1 MRCLPFLRGIFF
13 LLFLFNAFL
22 AAAQLK
28 LPAVFSDNMVLQRD
42 KPLTI
47 WGTATPNEDVTVS
60 FSSQQKTVK
69 ASLTGTWQI
78 VLSPL
83 TASST
88 PQDLVIKSDNTIT
101 FHNVLV
107 GDVWLCS
114 GQSNMEYPLDRKSK
128 RYAVPAKGTDL
139 SLEELQKTGKPD
151 GIRYLYVEKILS
163 KAPLLPTKG
172 WANGDDTILR
182 FVSAIGYFFAKE
194 IHEETK
200 VPIGIISSSWG
211 GTRIEQWTPDWTY
224 QSSPV
229 FKDSVKGF
237 VYTIDGMHPGQMYK
251 GMIEPLIPFA
261 IKGVL
266 WYQGESNC
274 MVEDQATYPE
284 KFRLFVKS
292 WREQFKDDKLPFYTV
307 EIAPYSYTTRR
318 DPKKHSPELLPE
330 FWEAQTKCLS
340 VVPNTEMVITTDLVD
355 NLSDIHPSYKWI
367 VAHRLALTALAKSYG
382 KTSLVYSGPV
392 YKSLKR
398 KKNGIELSF
407 TNIGSGLASSDTTKP
422 LSWFSIAGED
432 GKFVPATA
440 VIEGDKVIV
449 SSPEVTKPRQVRF
462 AWHETAQPNFINK
475 EGLPAAPFQTGD
487 R

>member
-1 MRCLPFLRGIFF
+1 MRCLPSNRTVIFLV
-13 LLFLFNAFL
+13 LLFYTSF

-28 LPAVFSDNMVLQRD
+28 VPAIFSDNMVLQRD
-42 KPLTI
+42 KALTI
-47 WGTATPNEDVTVS
+47 WGTATPGTNVTVS
-60 FSSQQKTVK
+60 FSSQQKTVQ
-69 ASLTGTWQI
+69 STITGKWQV

-83 TASST
+83 QVAAA
-88 PQDLVIKSDNTIT
+88 PQDLVIKSDSTII

-114 GQSNMEYPLDRKSK
+114 GQSNMEYPMDRKWK
-128 RYAVPAKGTDL
+128 RYAMPAKGTDVAT
-139 SLEELQKTGKPD
+139 EELQKKDKPD
-151 GIRYLYVEKILS
+151 AIRFLYVERTLD
-163 KAPLLPTKG
+163 KAPALPTNG
-172 WANGDDTILR
+172 WKNGNDTTTR

-194 IHEETK
+194 IYEETK
-200 VPIGIISSSWG
+200 IPIGIISSSWG
-211 GTRIEQWTPDWTY
+211 GTRIEQWTPDWSY

-229 FKDSVKGF
+229 FKDSVKGL
-237 VYTIDGMHPGQMYK
+237 VYKIDGMHPGQMYK
-251 GMIEPLIPFA
+251 GMIDPLIPFA

-274 MVEDQATYPE
+274 MIEDQATYPE
-284 KFRLFVKS
+284 KFRIFVQS

-307 EIAPYSYTTRR
+307 QIAPHLYTSRR
-318 DPKKHSPELLPE
+318 DPKKHIPELLPA

-340 VVPNTEMVITTDLVD
+340 VPFTEMVVTTDLVD
-355 NLSDIHPSYKWI
+355 NLSDIHPSYKWTI
-367 VAHRLALTALAKSYG
+367 AHRLALTALAKSYG
-382 KTSLVYSGPV
+382 KTSLVYSGPL
-392 YKSLKR
+392 YKSMKR
-398 KKNGIELSF
+398 RKNEIELSF
-407 TNIGSGLASSDTTKP
+407 IHTGSGLAISDTTKP
-422 LSWFSIAGED
+422 LTWFSIAGED

-449 SSPEVTKPRQVRF
+449 SAAEVTKPRQVRF